1 MDSWQDLTGVLR
13 QAEERRRRQQAFDS
27 FWYALAGVSMVWL
40 LLLCAQ
46 KFLTIPL
53 FTQLVFGIGSL
64 VVLGVA
70 ILRRYL
76 RKHPLIEIA
85 RWLDI
90 HCRFKEQLSAAVEL
104 NSSALP
110 SSPWNSL
117 IVDRAADNLRGLS
130 LTRLMPWRLPPPA
143 RWCLLILAA
152 GALLVWVPERR
163 QPTKER
169 AKREAEIIKDA
180 GARLVEITKR
190 QIAQHP
196 GAMEPVAR
204 SLDSVNEVGSEL
216 SKGTLSKAAAL
227 EKLQTAAE
235 KLKAIE
241 NKLGDNAGFKAM
253 ERAAQASS
261 KGGGGLNASQQQQL
275 EKLQQQMGQAAS
287 ANPDALEKLGQKLSE
302 ARKEAAALST
312 NKTASAEA
320 AKKTLEKALAD
331 LSKQAREM
339 GADLPSLDE
348 AIAALAQAEPEQVLK
363 DLSVAEMDL
372 EKYREAAKNLEKLQ
386 MQMERLGKDLAEQL
400 KFGQLEAA
408 QATLN
413 KMAVL
418 AEKSPLTDAQKE
430 QMMSE
435 MKEALKPADQ
445 TGAEAGKALAQAMEQ
460 MKKGDQSGS
469 AASMRKAAAALDQA
483 IKEMSDAQAMLS
495 SIESLQRAQMAIA
508 SGQGWSQTPRPG
520 RKGSGGD
527 GAGLRTQGGVGKWTE
542 DDSYQYPDFVD
553 KWDNTGV
560 QQEQDTARGLKDRGE
575 GQLAD
580 NLAPTRIKGQMTPGG
595 PMPSITLKG
604 VSIKGTSRVQMQEM
618 VGSAQSD
625 AESAL
630 NRDQVPRAYQGA
642 VKDYFDDLKS
652 QP

>member
-1 MDSWQDLTGVLR
+1 MDPWQDLTGVLSR
-13 QAEERRRRQQAFDS
+13 AEDRRRRQQAADG
-27 FWYALAGVSMVWL
+27 FWSALAGIALIWVLVIAYKKFLAVPPSIEL
-40 LLLCAQ
+40 LLAAL
-46 KFLTIPL
+46 
-53 FTQLVFGIGSL
+53 SL
-64 VVLGVA
+64 VVLAVVTV
-70 ILRRYL
+70 IVYFK
-76 RKHPLIEIA
+76 KHSPIEVA
-85 RWLDI
+85 RWLDQR
-90 HCRFKEQLSAAVEL
+90 CKFKEQVSAAVEL
-104 NSSALP
+104 NSKAESQ
-110 SSPWNSL
+110 SPWNIL
-117 IVDRAADNLRGLS
+117 ILNRAVENLKGLS
-130 LTRLMPWRLPPPA
+130 LPQLMPWRLPSRA
-143 RWCLLILAA
+143 HWCLVLLMM
-152 GALLVWVPERR
+152 GAILVWVPERR
-163 QPTKER
+163 HPEKER
-169 AKREAEIIKDA
+169 AKREAEIVKDA

-204 SLDSVNEVGSEL
+204 SLENVNEVGSEL

-227 EKLQTAAE
+227 EKLQAMAE
-235 KLKAIE
+235 KLKAVE
-241 NKLGDNAGFKAM
+241 KKLGDNAGFKAM

-261 KGGGGLNASQQQQL
+261 KGGGGLNAAQQAQM

-302 ARKEAAALST
+302 ARKDAAALST
-312 NKTASAEA
+312 NKTASAEM

-408 QATLN
+408 QSTLK
-413 KMAVL
+413 KMAAL
-418 AEKSPLTDAQKE
+418 ADKAPLTDAQKAE
-430 QMMSE
+430 MLGE
-435 MKEALKPADQ
+435 MKEALKPAEQ
-445 TGAEAGKALAQAMEQ
+445 TGSEAGKALAQAVEQ
-460 MKKGDQSGS
+460 MKKGDQAGS
-469 AASMRKAAAALDQA
+469 AASMRQAAAALDQA

-520 RKGSGGD
+520 RPGSGE
-527 GAGLRTQGGVGKWTE
+527 GAQTRTQGGVGQWSE

-560 QQEQDTARGLKDRGE
+560 QQQEGTPRGLKDRGE
-575 GQLAD
+575 AQLAD

-618 VGSAQSD
+618 VGAAQSD

-642 VKDYFDDLKS
+642 VKDYFDDLKTK
-652 QP
+652 P